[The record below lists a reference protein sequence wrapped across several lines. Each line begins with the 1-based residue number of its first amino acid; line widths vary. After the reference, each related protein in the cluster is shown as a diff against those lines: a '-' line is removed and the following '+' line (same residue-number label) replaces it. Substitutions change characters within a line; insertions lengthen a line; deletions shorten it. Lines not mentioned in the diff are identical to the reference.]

1 MTSPTILDEILAAMW
16 ADLPHV
22 SDAERT
28 ELLAAIGRLEAQR

>member
-22 SDAERT
+22 SDT